1 LISQSRDSERIGFS
15 RATALRGVVPL
26 AACATLAF
34 GCSTAPES
42 TPRDGTGGPAL
53 TGGTGSGASPS
64 TGGTT
69 AAGGAGAQGNAGG
82 TGGLAAGAGAGGSAG
97 TVTGGTAGS
106 APVVNPP
113 PFEPA
118 PGKLRRLTRTQFRN
132 AVRDVFGVE
141 VDVSELDADN
151 YTGNF
156 ATIGAASV
164 VTSERGVEQ
173 YHTAIGNAVDQV
185 FADPS
190 RRTQFLGCEPSAGN
204 DACTRGFIES
214 MGKRAWRR
222 PLDTVEI
229 ERVVAVATNA
239 ATVLE
244 DPVEGTRFATV
255 LLFTSPNFLY
265 RPELGEP
272 NELGALRFTGYETA
286 SRLSFL
292 IWNSLP
298 DQALLDD
305 AANGV
310 LATASGIRAVAERML
325 DTPAGREAIG
335 AFADE
340 YMRLERIATQAKQ
353 QTLYPEY
360 GPELQAAMARD
371 MRGAWEAAAF
381 DDRTSAL
388 ELFST
393 TKVVVNRE
401 LALLYGLDATGLDST
416 TFQVRSLPAD
426 GPRLGLLGKAGF
438 LSQFANQKEGSPTL
452 RGKFI
457 SEAFLCIP
465 IEPPPGD
472 VDIVLEDPP
481 DDAPLTKR
489 QRLDAHRSIPVCAGC
504 HAMMDP
510 MGLPLENFDAIGR
523 YRTTDRGLPI
533 DPSGDFELVP
543 VADARELGLV
553 AAQSQTVANCMARKY
568 HSYAVGHEERPVD
581 GSVVNDVALSFQTS
595 GYKLRDL
602 ILSVVAHDGFSV
614 VAPQP

>member
-1 LISQSRDSERIGFS
+1 L
-15 RATALRGVVPL
+15 PL
-26 AACATLAF
+26 AACATVAL
-34 GCSTAPES
+34 GCTN
-42 TPRDGTGGPAL
+42 TIDGVPRDPNANPPL
-53 TGGTGSGASPS
+53 TGGTGSGAAPA
-64 TGGTT
+64 TGGMAASGGVAAQAG
-69 AAGGAGAQGNAGG
+69 AAGSGG
-82 TGGLAAGAGAGGSAG
+82 VAAGAGTGAGGSAG
-97 TVTGGTAGS
+97 TATGGTGGT

-113 PFEPA
+113 PFEAA

-132 AVRDVFGVE
+132 AIRDVFGVE
-141 VDVSELDADN
+141 VNVSELDADN

-164 VTSERGVEQ
+164 VTSQRGVEQ
-173 YHTAIGNAVDQV
+173 YHSAVEDAVEQV
-185 FADPS
+185 FADAT
-190 RRTQFLGCEPSAGN
+190 RRTQFLGCTPSAGD

-222 PLDTVEI
+222 PLEAVEI
-229 ERVVAVATNA
+229 ERIVAVAANA

-244 DPVEGTRFATV
+244 DPLEGARFATIT
-255 LLFTSPNFLY
+255 LFTSPNFLY
-265 RPELGEP
+265 RPELGAP

-310 LATASGIRAVAERML
+310 LATAAGIRAVAERML

-371 MRGAWEAAAF
+371 MRGTWEAAAF

-416 TFQVRSLPAD
+416 TFQVLSLPAD
-426 GPRLGLLGKAGF
+426 GPRLGILGKAGF

-457 SEAFLCIP
+457 SEAFLCQP
-465 IEPPPGD
+465 VDPPPGD

-489 QRLDAHRSIPVCAGC
+489 QRLDAHRSIPACAGC

-510 MGLPLENFDAIGR
+510 MGLALENFDAIGR

-533 DPSGDFELVP
+533 DASGDFELVP

-553 AAQSQTVANCMARKY
+553 AAQSMTVANCMARKY
-568 HSYAVGHEERPVD
+568 HAYAVGHEERAVD
-581 GSVVNDVALSFQTS
+581 GTVVNDVALSFQGS

-602 ILSVVAHDGFSV
+602 ILSVVTHDGFSA
-614 VAPQP
+614 VAPQQ